1 VDMELPLYLDYNA
14 TTPVDPAVVRAMEP
28 YWTEQFYNPS
38 SGYPEAQSVR
48 RAVEE
53 ARNSLANLLG
63 AQPDSI
69 VWTSGG
75 TESDNWAL
83 RAAWAHWKGSRP
95 RIVISSIEHPA
106 VMETARALEAE
117 GAEVVRV
124 PVNSDGVVR
133 LDDLDHWINERTAV
147 VSVMLANNEVG
158 TIQPVGAIARRAH
171 EVGAWMHTDAAQ
183 AVGKIEVA
191 VDELGVD
198 LLTVAGHKLYA
209 PKGIGALYVRP
220 GLELPPLLH
229 GGGQE
234 RNLRS
239 GTEPVPLVVGLGAAA
254 RLARRWLDGPGP
266 THQAGIRDEL
276 ERLLA
281 EALPGVRIFG
291 QGAARLPNTVA
302 WSVPGWTG
310 QELLAA
316 CPAIRAS
323 TGSACHSPLDTGS
336 PTLTAM
342 GVSPS
347 VARGLIRLSLG
358 RTTTLEDARRAVG
371 LFSATVRQA
380 GRSADVTT
388 KHG

>member
-1 VDMELPLYLDYNA
+1 VEAELPLYLDYNA
-14 TTPVDPAVVRAMEP
+14 TTPVDPTVVDAMAP
-28 YWTEQFYNPS
+28 YWTEQFFNPS
-38 SGYPEAQSVR
+38 SGYPEAQRVR

-53 ARNSLANLLG
+53 ARAALASLLG

-83 RAAWAHWKGSRP
+83 RAAWAYWRGHRS

-106 VMETARALEAE
+106 VVETARALGAE

-133 LDDLDHWINERTAV
+133 LDELDHWIDEHTAV

-158 TIQPVGAIARRAH
+158 TIQPIGAIAQRAH
-171 EVGAWMHTDAAQ
+171 EAGAWMHTDAAQ
-183 AVGKIEVA
+183 AVGKIDVA
-191 VDELGVD
+191 VDELDVD

-209 PKGIGALYVRP
+209 PKGIGALYVRQ
-220 GLELPPLLH
+220 GLDLPPLLR

-254 RLARRWLDGPGP
+254 RLARRWLDGSGP
-266 THQAGIRDEL
+266 TYQVGIRDQL

-281 EALPGVRIFG
+281 EVVPGVRIFG

-302 WSVPGWTG
+302 WSAPGWTG

-342 GVSPS
+342 EVSPP

-358 RTTTLEDARRAVG
+358 RATTLEDVRRAVG
-371 LFSATVRQA
+371 LFAAAVRQSD
-380 GRSADVTT
+380 RSADVTT
-388 KHG
+388 THG